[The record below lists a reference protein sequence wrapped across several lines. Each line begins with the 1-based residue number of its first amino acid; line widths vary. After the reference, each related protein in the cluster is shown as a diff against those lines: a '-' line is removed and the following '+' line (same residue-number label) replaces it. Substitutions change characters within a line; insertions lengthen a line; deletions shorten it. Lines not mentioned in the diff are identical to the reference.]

1 MILNY
6 SSFEKTNFSNNS
18 CFLFYGENQGRIEE
32 CSDFVIK
39 SLKKEFG
46 KISLIY
52 FSNDDLKKGDFK
64 KLLLDSL
71 NEDIFGSKNILII
84 SLQDQKSAKEI
95 VDTLKKMIHYH

>member
-1 MILNY
+1 M
-6 SSFEKTNFSNNS
+6 EKIR
-18 CFLFYGENQGRIEE
+18 GRIEE

-64 KLLLDSL
+64 IAFRFIKRRYLR
-71 NEDIFGSKNILII
+71 K
-84 SLQDQKSAKEI
+84 
-95 VDTLKKMIHYH
+95 